1 MLCFFFCFRFDIQFY
16 LMRIKRTC
24 LMAHQNIIM
33 TTLCV
38 SLVFCFSSH
47 ALTLVSIYDNNCLIN
62 YYIYYMYLFIILFLN
77 FVVVLLYFMCNN
89 YYCCSPPHAVICLLL
104 VFLNFILFY
113 FFYPLLD

>member
-1 MLCFFFCFRFDIQFY
+1 MFCFFFCFRFDIQFY

-47 ALTLVSIYDNNCLIN
+47 ALTLVSIYDDNRLIN
-62 YYIYYMYLFIILFLN
+62 YYIFIRFFLKKLYYYILCVIIITT
-77 FVVVLLYFMCNN
+77 VR
-89 YYCCSPPHAVICLLL
+89 CCMP
-104 VFLNFILFY
+104 
-113 FFYPLLD
+113 